1 MALMS
6 TMIME
11 GASYG
16 GKLDHSYDHE
26 NGSGLI
32 AMESAEA
39 LRDIF
44 EASFYSPE
52 TCAIQAALEGASC
65 VEESTQAAIMEA
77 ALNSAFEK
85 IKQFFINLK
94 DKVKEFLHNIKRYLT
109 GIFSNDE
116 KWVKTYEK
124 ELKAIP
130 SADLK
135 DYKVKM
141 YNYNIMAALDKAG
154 LEDKA
159 TKLKE
164 GVDQAIDSYV
174 QTTTDKNKNNRP
186 KAGEDFTDRLNEIAE
201 KQYLDFIKTLVGD
214 KSIDEDELDKELWS
228 MMRGGAE
235 TETDKEDVAVSGN
248 INSFIETLKKSSK
261 DISAYDNMISK
272 TESMYQKSIKFVT
285 DLQKKY
291 ENAAVRGG
299 TGIDKDNVTV
309 NGHTTGAGG
318 RQYMIEGLRKY
329 SSTLSKMQTAD
340 NKKNNA
346 AKSAL
351 VERNAAYKSALTG
364 AFAYARKHKGGK

>member
-6 TMIME
+6 EMIME
-11 GASYG
+11 GTSYG
-16 GKLDHSYDHE
+16 GKLDRSYDHE
-26 NGSGLI
+26 NGAGLI

-109 GIFSNDE
+109 GIFGNDE

-130 SADLK
+130 SASLK

-141 YNYNIMAALDKAG
+141 YDYNIMAVLDKAG
-154 LEDKA
+154 LDDKS
-159 TKLKE
+159 TKLT
-164 GVDQAIDSYV
+164 DAIKKVIDTYKGN
-174 QTTTDKNKNNRP
+174 TKG
-186 KAGEDFTDRLNEIAE
+186 KADGGDFSDELNDIAE
-201 KQYLDFIKTLVGD
+201 KEYLSFIKDLTG
-214 KSIDEDELDKELWS
+214 KSIDADELDKSLWS
-228 MMRGGAE
+228 MMRNGAE
-235 TETDKEDVAVSGN
+235 SESDKEDVVVSSN
-248 INSFIETLKKSSK
+248 MNTFIEALKKSTK

-272 TESMYQKSIKFVT
+272 TESIYQKAIKFVNET
-285 DLQKKY
+285 QKQW
-291 ENAAVRGG
+291 ENAKEVGG
-299 TGIDKDNVTV
+299 TGINKNNVTV
-309 NGHTTGAGG
+309 DGHTTGAGG
-318 RQYMIEGLRKY
+318 RQYMIEGLRKHA
-329 SSTLSKMQTAD
+329 STLSKMQTAD

-351 VERNAAYKSALTG
+351 VERNSAYKAALTG
-364 AFAYARKHKGGK
+364 AFAYARKHKGGN

>member
-6 TMIME
+6 SMIME

-16 GKLDHSYDHE
+16 GKLERSYDHE
-26 NGSGLI
+26 NGAGVI

-39 LRDIF
+39 FRDIF
-44 EASFYSPE
+44 EVSFYSPE
-52 TCAIQAALEGASC
+52 TCTIQAALEGASC

-77 ALNSAFEK
+77 AFSSAFEK

-124 ELKAIP
+124 ELKALS

-135 DYKVKM
+135 DYKIKM
-141 YNYNIMAALDKAG
+141 YDYDIMAALDKSG
-154 LEDKA
+154 LEAKA
-159 TKLKE
+159 TKLTEEVEKTMDTYRANTKGKKE
-164 GVDQAIDSYV
+164 DA
-174 QTTTDKNKNNRP
+174 
-186 KAGEDFTDRLNEIAE
+186 DFSDDLNDLAE
-201 KQYLDFIKTLVGD
+201 RQYLDFIKELVG
-214 KSIDEDELDKELWS
+214 KAIDEDELDKELWS
-228 MMRGGAE
+228 LMRKGADSE
-235 TETDKEDVAVSGN
+235 SDKDDVVVAPKIGT
-248 INSFIETLKKSSK
+248 FIETLKKSTK
-261 DISAYDNMISK
+261 DISAYDSMISK
-272 TESMYQKSIKFVT
+272 TDSIYQKAIKLVNDT
-285 DLQKKY
+285 QKKY
-291 ENAAVRGG
+291 ENAKEVGG
-299 TGIDKDNVTV
+299 DGIGARNIKDPKTSKFM
-309 NGHTTGAGG
+309 GPGG

>member
-6 TMIME
+6 EMIME
-11 GASYG
+11 GTSYG
-16 GKLDHSYDHE
+16 GKLDRSYDHE
-26 NGSGLI
+26 NGAGLI

-77 ALNSAFEK
+77 AVKGAFEK

-124 ELKAIP
+124 ELKALS

-141 YNYNIMAALDKAG
+141 YNYTIESPTSKADIAAGGEKLISAVNAKIATIKGDSHGRGDAELD
-154 LEDKA
+154 EDA
-159 TKLKE
+159 ISDQMEKE
-164 GVDQAIDSYV
+164 YLQ
-174 QTTTDKNKNNRP
+174 
-186 KAGEDFTDRLNEIAE
+186 FIAE
-201 KQYLDFIKTLVGD
+201 MVG
-214 KSIDEDELDKELWS
+214 KSIDADELDKELWS
-228 MMRGGAE
+228 VMRGGADGE
-235 TETDKEDVAVSGN
+235 SDKEETAVAPKMN
-248 INSFIETLKKSSK
+248 TMIDTLKKASK
-261 DISAYDNMISK
+261 DISAYDTQISK
-272 TESMYQKSIKFVT
+272 SDSLYTKAIKVVT
-285 DLQKKY
+285 DAEKKV
-291 ENAAVRGG
+291 NNWK
-299 TGIDKDNVTV
+299 TDDNGIANV
-309 NGHTTGAGG
+309 NGNSYGKGAISFITTS
-318 RQYMIEGLRKY
+318 LRLL
-329 SSTLSKMQTAD
+329 SSNLSKEQTAT
-340 NKKNNA
+340 NKYNNA
-346 AKSAL
+346 CKSAL
-351 VERNAAYKSALTG
+351 VERNSAYKSALMG